1 MTRMPHIQ
9 LGDEINTRMAI
20 LPGDPKRVERI
31 AKHFDTADDYGMSR
45 EYRSIAGTYKG
56 RRILAMSTGMGGPSA
71 AIAVEE
77 LAKLGVDAEILPNDA
92 FFCTVEGDGGIVS
105 RLSGFDFVVYLD
117 KDKYVARMLQK
128 CGVRLFNR
136 AEAIEDCDDKMLTAI
151 RLANAGIPMPPTVPG
166 LLCYDENAPLNAAAM
181 DRAAQILGYPLVVK
195 SSYGSLGSG
204 VHLAR
209 DAGELKDICQ
219 KLKCSPH
226 LFQKFI
232 AESSGRDA
240 RVIVVGGEVTAAMTR
255 TAHGDFRSNLELGGS
270 GSPLVP
276 DDGLAELCRRVA
288 RHICLD
294 YCGIDILFGSNG
306 YLVCEVNSNAFFGGI
321 ERVTG
326 INVAAAYAAHMYRS
340 VYGGE

>member
-1 MTRMPHIQ
+1 M
-9 LGDEINTRMAI
+9 
-20 LPGDPKRVERI
+20 KR
-31 AKHFDTADDYGMSR
+31 
-45 EYRSIAGTYKG
+45 
-56 RRILAMSTGMGGPSA
+56 A
-71 AIAVEE
+71 AIIINAYSRLKSALNQPVRLKEE

-128 CGVRLFNR
+128 SGVRLFNR

>member
-1 MTRMPHIQ
+1 
-9 LGDEINTRMAI
+9 
-20 LPGDPKRVERI
+20 
-31 AKHFDTADDYGMSR
+31 
-45 EYRSIAGTYKG
+45 
-56 RRILAMSTGMGGPSA
+56 
-71 AIAVEE
+71 
-77 LAKLGVDAEILPNDA
+77 
-92 FFCTVEGDGGIVS
+92 
-105 RLSGFDFVVYLD
+105 
-117 KDKYVARMLQK
+117 
-128 CGVRLFNR
+128 
-136 AEAIEDCDDKMLTAI
+136 
-151 RLANAGIPMPPTVPG
+151 
-166 LLCYDENAPLNAAAM
+166 M

-294 YCGIDILFGSNG
+294 YCGIDMLFGSNG